1 MRMWDS
7 SPESRDDFLDVMYDR
22 YSDYLYKLAWELSS
36 NPQDIDDPVQTVW
49 VKLIAKEQILR
60 TLSHPQKL
68 NYISRT
74 LRNVLREDARKK
86 KLIVCTLESVEGF
99 DTGCIDEINDAID
112 QEMQRRLFAKVWTT
126 VNEDVRELLE
136 RKYDLKESDEEI
148 VRTMGIKV
156 ASVRMYLSCAKKVA
170 REALDEYKYRLLR

>member
-1 MRMWDS
+1 MRIWDPS
-7 SPESRDDFLDVMYDR
+7 SEDRDDFLNILYDR
-22 YSDYLYKLAWELSS
+22 YSDYLYKLAWELCSS
-36 NPQDIDDPVQTVW
+36 PQDIDDLVQTVW

-74 LRNVLREDARKK
+74 LRNLLREDARRK
-86 KLIVCTLESVEGF
+86 KLLVCTLESVDGF
-99 DTGCIDEINDAID
+99 DSGYIDEINDSID
-112 QEMQRRLFAKVWTT
+112 HEMKRRLFSEVWPT

-148 VRTMGIKV
+148 ARMMGIKV
-156 ASVRMYLSCAKKVA
+156 ASVRMYLSRAKKTA
-170 REALDEYKYRLLR
+170 RNTLAIYRSQLF